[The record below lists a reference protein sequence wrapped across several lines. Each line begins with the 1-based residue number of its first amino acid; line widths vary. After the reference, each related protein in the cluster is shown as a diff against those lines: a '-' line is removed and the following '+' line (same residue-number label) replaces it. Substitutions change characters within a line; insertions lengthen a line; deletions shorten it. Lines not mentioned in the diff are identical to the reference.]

1 MKLLIYRE
9 TIHCQAKTRLHL
21 FHLLIEK
28 LKFVKK
34 TMSILLHLKFMQR
47 IEVVKLLIEIKLLQ
61 RTSQMGILVQI

>member
-9 TIHCQAKTRLHL
+9 TIHCQGKARLHL

-34 TMSILLHLKFMQR
+34 TMSILLDLKSLQR